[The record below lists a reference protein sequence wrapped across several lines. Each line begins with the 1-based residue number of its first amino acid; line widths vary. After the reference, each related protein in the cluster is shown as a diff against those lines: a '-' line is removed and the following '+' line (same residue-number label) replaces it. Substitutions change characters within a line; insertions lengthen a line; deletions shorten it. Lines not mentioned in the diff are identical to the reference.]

1 MNKLLVYRLLAGM
14 AIVVQVL
21 LLYYFFVMGLGWGG
35 FWYLANLAQA
45 LVVLVIAGVLMVKHP
60 LLAVPL
66 PIVSLLLML
75 ALHGLDPSTKTRDC
89 SEAELAAVAQL
100 PPPPGSPPPTFQS
113 EPTEGCIARF
123 TSNLPAA
130 KVLDHYRLAAT
141 KAGWQ
146 LQDEPPETHS
156 LAMSNDTMTVAVAA
170 IPQEQGLVIVSV
182 YERRR

>member
-1 MNKLLVYRLLAGM
+1 
-14 AIVVQVL
+14 
-21 LLYYFFVMGLGWGG
+21 MGRR
-35 FWYLANLAQA
+35 LANLAQA
-45 LVVLVIAGVLMVKHP
+45 LILVIAEFLLVKHP

-66 PIVSLLLML
+66 RIVSLLLCWRCT
-75 ALHGLDPSTKTRDC
+75 GLDPSTKSRDC
-89 SEAELAAVAQL
+89 SQAELAAAAQL
-100 PPPPGSPPPTFQS
+100 PPPPRSPPPTFQS

-123 TSNLPAA
+123 TSNLPAT

>member
-45 LVVLVIAGVLMVKHP
+45 LVVLLIAGVLMVKHP

-75 ALHGLDPSTKTRDC
+75 ALQGLDPSTKTKDC

-123 TSNLPAA
+123 TSNVPPA

-146 LQDEPPETHS
+146 LQDAPPETHS

-170 IPQEQGLVIVSV
+170 IPQEQGLVVVSV